1 MEWNSEVVFFFVLF
15 FVSFFLKQFKIDWKH
30 IKKNNS
36 KKQTV
41 RAGFRYLIL
50 STKSLTCYELPCL
63 LGEQPHLDGTVILSV
78 SNAVRSFL
86 FHHSLG
92 QDWTMYGSNLV

>member
-1 MEWNSEVVFFFVLF
+1 MKFKGCFFLF
-15 FVSFFLKQFKIDWKH
+15 FCFFFLKQLFIKLIGSILKKIS
-30 IKKNNS
+30 NN
-36 KKQTV
+36 QTV

-50 STKSLTCYELPCL
+50 STKSLTRYELPGL

-92 QDWTMYGSNLV
+92 QD